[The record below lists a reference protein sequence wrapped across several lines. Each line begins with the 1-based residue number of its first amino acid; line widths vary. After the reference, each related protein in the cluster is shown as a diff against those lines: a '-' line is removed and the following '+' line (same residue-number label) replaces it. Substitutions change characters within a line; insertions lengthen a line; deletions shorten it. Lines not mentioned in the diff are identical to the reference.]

1 LGFYEGT
8 KEVVAVSDHC
18 CSAVHRD
25 PDCHVERFGHCPIY
39 LYTILKEG
47 FMMLRRI
54 EVIETISVLALA
66 TLVFHFVWE
75 VKWLIWLATGL
86 LVLTL
91 KPNPLA
97 TLIAKL
103 WLMLSEHIGNFMS
116 KVILSLVFF
125 LLLTPIA
132 ALYRLFNREMTKSF
146 FDRTSASTFRSARVP
161 GRGEFK
167 NPW

>member
-1 LGFYEGT
+1 MMIKRT
-8 KEVVAVSDHC
+8 EVL
-18 CSAVHRD
+18 
-25 PDCHVERFGHCPIY
+25 E
-39 LYTILKEG
+39 TIL
-47 FMMLRRI
+47 
-54 EVIETISVLALA
+54 VLALA

-86 LVLTL
+86 LVLAL

-97 TLIAKL
+97 NLIAGL
-103 WLMLSEHIGNFMS
+103 WLKLSECIGNFMS
-116 KVILSLVFF
+116 KIILSLIFF

-146 FDRTSASTFRSARVP
+146 FDRTSTSTFHVARVP
-161 GRGEFK
+161 GKEDFK